1 MDIEIREIIYS
12 PDYEAYYSELN
23 DDIRE
28 KYDYVEHIIKTIKVV
43 SKKFVKHL
51 EDTDLYE
58 ARMSVGNNEYR
69 TILFAIDKT
78 SFIESSKVLF
88 LNSFL
93 KKSTKDYKKE
103 IKKAYKILDNYRR
116 E

>member
-1 MDIEIREIIYS
+1 MDIEIRDIIYS
-12 PDYEAYYSELN
+12 PEYEAYYAELN
-23 DDIRE
+23 DDVRE

-58 ARMSVGNNEYR
+58 ARMSVGNNEYM

-78 SFIESSKVLF
+78 NFYRVKQGAIFELIF
-88 LNSFL
+88 
-93 KKSTKDYKKE
+93 KE
-103 IKKAYKILDNYRR
+103 VHQRL
-116 E
+116 